1 MASSMI
7 HLTVANQLNKKLGKD
22 KYKFLIGSIAPDV
35 SKLVGEDKTRSHFLE
50 PNSDS
55 IPDLKKF
62 LNKYNYFLND
72 DFILGYYVHLFTDY
86 LWFKYFISEI
96 YDEEKNLIRKLNGEV
111 VNCHGKMAEMYIYN
125 DYTNLNSELID
136 KYDLELKIFYQPLP
150 EIRNL
155 MDEIPMDKLNL
166 IIDKAGT
173 IIENAKVNKSYTFD
187 MESIERF
194 ISECVQL
201 IEANLK
207 ELNIL

>member
-7 HLTVANQLNKKLGKD
+7 HLVVANELNKKLGKD
-22 KYKFLIGSIAPDV
+22 KAKFLIGSIAPDI
-35 SKLVGEDKTRSHFLE
+35 SKLIGEDKTRSHFLILG
-50 PNSDS
+50 SDC
-55 IPDLKKF
+55 IPDLNKF

-72 DFILGYYVHLFTDY
+72 DFILGYYVHLYTDY

-96 YDEEKNLIRKLNGEV
+96 YDEQKNMIYKLNGEV
-111 VNCHGKMAEMYIYN
+111 VECHGRMAEMYIYN

-166 IIDKAGT
+166 IVDKAGS
-173 IIENAKVNKSYTFD
+173 IIENAKTSKSYVFD
-187 MESIERF
+187 MNSINKF
-194 ISECVQL
+194 ISQSVDL

-207 ELNIL
+207 ELGIL